1 MGHPKIALDGP
12 FFTQTASRKSLKYLG
27 QKYMGLTHKI
37 R

>member
-12 FFTQTASRKSLKYLG
+12 FSTQTASKKSLKYLG

>member
-1 MGHPKIALDGP
+1 MGHPKIALDEP
-12 FFTQTASRKSLKYLG
+12 FSTQISSKKSLKYLG